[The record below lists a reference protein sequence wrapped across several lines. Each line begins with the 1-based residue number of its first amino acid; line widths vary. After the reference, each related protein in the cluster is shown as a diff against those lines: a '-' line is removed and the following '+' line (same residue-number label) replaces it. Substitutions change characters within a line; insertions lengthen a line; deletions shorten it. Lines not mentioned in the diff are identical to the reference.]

1 MTGIKVI
8 AVLLALGLI
17 GNIATEAMSDPDLR
31 EELKEE
37 IRKIQ
42 EL

>member
-31 EELKEE
+31 EELEE
-37 IRKIQ
+37 QNKKIG

>member
-1 MTGIKVI
+1 MLLTLFIII
-8 AVLLALGLI
+8 AAYYI
-17 GNIATEAMSDPDLR
+17 GKGVGR

-42 EL
+42 KRY